1 MDNLEIYNKVKD
13 VPAEAKK
20 KISGGRLNGMT
31 DINPMWRI
39 KKMTEVFGVAGVGW
53 CSEITHTQID
63 EGSSGEKM
71 ISVFVNVYVKQG
83 NEWSKP
89 VPGVGG
95 AMLIAKESAGLRLDD
110 EAYKKAYTDALSVA
124 FKAFGVGASVY
135 FEKDPDGKYET
146 EVSAPPIKRAYDNS
160 EVKEKPKTENKPS
173 SPQKAVEDYIKAL
186 LHCSRINTRR
196 ICLPNLQTMKRKSFL
211 RFLKTKSRRK
221 TYEQVYYYRK
231 SYPITRIIDNFK
243 RCFRL

>member
-1 MDNLEIYNKVKD
+1 MDNLEIYNKVKN
-13 VPAEAKK
+13 VPPEAKK
-20 KISGGRLNGMT
+20 SIAAGRLKGMT

-39 KKMTEVFGVAGVGW
+39 KTMTEVFGVAGVGW
-53 CSEITHTQID
+53 YSEITNTQID

-146 EVSAPPIKRAYDNS
+146 EYAEPTPTIKRAYDNS
-160 EVKEKPKTENKPS
+160 EVKEKPKTENNAS
-173 SPQKAVEDYIKAL
+173 TPQKIVEDFIKTNKTVLNWSSYVAPL
-186 LHCSRINTRR
+186 LKNKYEK
-196 ICLPNLQTMKRKSFL
+196 NLHAELADDEAREL
-211 RFLKTKSRRK
+211 LEILKNKIK
-221 TYEQVYYYRK
+221 E
-231 SYPITRIIDNFK
+231 DN
-243 RCFRL
+243 L

>member
-173 SPQKAVEDYIKAL
+173 SPQKAVEDYIKANKAVLNWSSYVAPL
-186 LHCSRINTRR
+186 LKNKYEKN
-196 ICLPNLQTMKRKSFL
+196 LPAELADDEAKELLEILKNKVKEENL
-211 RFLKTKSRRK
+211 
-221 TYEQVYYYRK
+221 
-231 SYPITRIIDNFK
+231 
-243 RCFRL
+243 

>member
-1 MDNLEIYNKVKD
+1 MDNLEVYNKVKN
-13 VPAEAKK
+13 VPSEAKK
-20 KISGGRLNGMT
+20 SIAAGRLKGMT

-39 KKMTEVFGVAGVGW
+39 KTMTEVFGVAGVGW
-53 CSEITHTQID
+53 YSEITHTQID

-160 EVKEKPKTENKPS
+160 EVKEKPKTENNS
-173 SPQKAVEDYIKAL
+173 STPQKIVEDFIKTNKAVLNWSSYVAPL
-186 LHCSRINTRR
+186 LKNKYEKN
-196 ICLPNLQTMKRKSFL
+196 LPAELADDEARELLEILKNKIKEDNL
-211 RFLKTKSRRK
+211 
-221 TYEQVYYYRK
+221 
-231 SYPITRIIDNFK
+231 
-243 RCFRL
+243 

>member
-1 MDNLEIYNKVKD
+1 MDNLEIYNKVKN
-13 VPAEAKK
+13 VPPEAKK
-20 KISGGRLNGMT
+20 SIAAGRLKGMT

-39 KKMTEVFGVAGVGW
+39 KTLTEVFGVAGVGW
-53 CSEITHTQID
+53 YSEITHTQID

-71 ISVFVNVYVKQG
+71 VSVFVNVYVKQG

-146 EVSAPPIKRAYDNS
+146 EVSTPPIKRAYDNS

-173 SPQKAVEDYIKAL
+173 TPQKAVEDFIKTNKTVLNWSSYVAPL
-186 LHCSRINTRR
+186 LKNKYEKN
-196 ICLPNLQTMKRKSFL
+196 LPAELADDEARELLEILKNKIKEDNL
-211 RFLKTKSRRK
+211 
-221 TYEQVYYYRK
+221 
-231 SYPITRIIDNFK
+231 
-243 RCFRL
+243 